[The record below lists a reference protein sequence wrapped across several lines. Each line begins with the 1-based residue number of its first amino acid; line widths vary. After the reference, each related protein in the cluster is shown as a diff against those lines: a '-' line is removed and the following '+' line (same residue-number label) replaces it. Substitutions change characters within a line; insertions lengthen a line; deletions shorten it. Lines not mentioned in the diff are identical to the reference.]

1 MITTMVGKL
10 VIFEGNVQ
18 GVGFRYTARSLA
30 RQYLVTGYVLNR
42 DDGAVEV
49 VAEGPNE
56 DVEAF
61 IRSLQ
66 EEMAEYIR
74 DVKIQDQAV
83 TGHYPHFT
91 VKF

>member
-1 MITTMVGKL
+1 MVGKF

-49 VAEGPNE
+49 VAEGSNE

-61 IRSLQ
+61 IRSLK

-74 DVKIQDQAV
+74 DVIIQDQPV
-83 TGHYPHFT
+83 TGHYSHFT

>member
-1 MITTMVGKL
+1 MITTMVGKF

-49 VAEGPNE
+49 VAEGSNE

-61 IRSLQ
+61 IRSLK

-74 DVKIQDQAV
+74 DVIIQDQPV
-83 TGHYPHFT
+83 TGHYSHFT